1 METICEYEKC
11 TGCFACQNVCPHK
24 CIKLVSD
31 KFGELHPQINQDL
44 CIDCGLCI
52 LKSATP
58 FPKCYLHKEKW
69 TFDS

>member
-31 KFGELHPQINQDL
+31 KFGELHPQINVLSGQNL
-44 CIDCGLCI
+44 NG
-52 LKSATP
+52 K
-58 FPKCYLHKEKW
+58 FP
-69 TFDS
+69 